1 MLLEILMSLHPILH
15 TLLTPPRTIH
25 TADGTAQPITGVGT
39 VSCTPNIKLS
49 SVLHVSAFPVNL
61 LSLSALVDQ
70 IDCRLIV
77 DRFVF
82 LIQERSTGRSLGT
95 GVRRRGLWYMDRI
108 KMDLEGMHMLAA
120 GLEDKETRALI
131 HHCRMGHVS
140 FDKMYQVFPDVMS
153 GVDKSKLR
161 CDACEFA
168 KHTRSSYVSKGI
180 KSISPFVLIHS
191 DVWTCP
197 VLSVSGMKYFVTFI
211 DCHSRMTWVYLLR
224 HKDEVFQCFKTF
236 YALVQTQFNVKIQAL
251 RSDNG
256 TEYVNKV
263 MGDFMSDKGIL
274 HQTSCPDTPP
284 QNGVA
289 ERKNRHLL
297 EVARALMFTMNVP
310 KFLWSEAVMM
320 ATFLINRMPSRVTS
334 MKSPCELIFTEN
346 KFPVPPKVFGCT
358 CFVRDHRPSINKLDP
373 RAVKCIFI
381 GYSSGQRGYKCWS
394 PSERRTFVSMDVTFR
409 ESEPFYGEKTD
420 LSVMFESLDQSQGGE
435 IGQEGESSST
445 SPVTD
450 APAQITRDVQAPAY
464 TGGAPVQITGEVQAP
479 AYTGGV

>member
-1 MLLEILMSLHPILH
+1 MYI
-15 TLLTPPRTIH
+15 
-25 TADGTAQPITGVGT
+25 ADGTAHPITDVGKI
-39 VSCTPNIKLS
+39 SYTPSIKLS
-49 SVLHVSAFPVNL
+49 SVLHVPSFPVNL

-82 LIQERSTGRSLGT
+82 LIQERSTGKSLGT
-95 GVRRRGLWYMDRI
+95 GARRRGLWYMDRN
-108 KMDLEGMHMLAA
+108 MTDQEGMHMLAA
-120 GLEDKETRALI
+120 VAEDKETRAII

-140 FDKMYQVFPDVMS
+140 FEKMYQVFPDVMS
-153 GVDKSKLR
+153 GVDESKLS

-180 KSISPFVLIHS
+180 RNITPFVLIHS

-197 VLSVSGMKYFVTFI
+197 VLSISGMKYFVTFI

-224 HKDEVFQCFKTF
+224 HKDEVFRCFKTF
-236 YALVQTQFNVKIQAL
+236 YALVETQFNVKIQAL

-256 TEYVNKV
+256 TEYVNRD
-263 MGDFMSDKGIL
+263 MGAFMSDKGIL

-310 KFLWSEAVMM
+310 KFMWSEAVMM
-320 ATFLINRMPSRVTS
+320 VTFLINRTPSRVIG

-346 KFPVPPKVFGCT
+346 KFPVPPKVLGCA
-358 CFVRDHRPSINKLDP
+358 CFVRDHRPSVNKLDP

-394 PSERRTFVSMDVTFR
+394 PSERRICEHGCHIS
-409 ESEPFYGEKTD
+409 
-420 LSVMFESLDQSQGGE
+420 
-435 IGQEGESSST
+435 
-445 SPVTD
+445 
-450 APAQITRDVQAPAY
+450 
-464 TGGAPVQITGEVQAP
+464 
-479 AYTGGV
+479 